1 MNWGCSATKPETPP
15 TMNDRN
21 GLWHSQLSPSVVD
34 ELLGY
39 LSRQALNVAFGVT
52 LVTVVVL
59 FFARAAPLWMS
70 IGWAFTVAVV
80 AVARIFVLRALP
92 HRPASASP
100 SRLNIVVA
108 LAALNGLAHGLCI
121 FFWPFLTDLQK
132 AMQTLIVTGLCT
144 TSIVSGL
151 GYMRA
156 YVAYLVPTMGPTAAA
171 WMLVVGGSGE
181 PGSTGDAVAVFA
193 RFAGTAAFLLLLA
206 RDTFRRF
213 LDAHHSRERLRQAL
227 EVAEHANRAKT
238 RFLASA
244 SHDLRQPMHTLSLFA
259 AALTMRPLDNA
270 SREIARHIDTALQAL
285 SSQLDALLDVSKL
298 DAGIVAV
305 RASEFSAVQ
314 LLGRLV
320 SEFEPAARR
329 KGLRLDL
336 EAPAEANVLSDP
348 MLLER
353 VLRNLVDN
361 AIKYTPSGSIDL
373 TIDADHDHWIVRV
386 RDTGTGI
393 PASEQKRVFEEFYQ
407 VGNPERDRT
416 QGLGLGLSIVKRLG
430 ELLALDLSMRS
441 TVGVGTVFEMR
452 LPAVGLVC
460 GPPASSAAATS
471 NLRGLSVL
479 VVDDEEGVRLA
490 MQTLFQGL
498 GCQCSAVAGRETALE
513 AARESRPDIVLAD
526 LRLRGNDDGIAV
538 VHALRE
544 LHPDIPALLVSGD
557 TAPERLRDAHVA
569 ALRLLHKP
577 VPVDVLTK
585 TIREEVDRGKRRVY
599 GGGRED

>member
-1 MNWGCSATKPETPP
+1 MNAPQS
-15 TMNDRN
+15 MHDRN
-21 GLWHSQLSPSVVD
+21 GLWHSQLSPAVVD

-39 LSRQALNVAFGVT
+39 LSRQALNVAFGVA

-70 IGWAFTVAVV
+70 IGWGL
-80 AVARIFVLRALP
+80 AVALIAVMRIVVLRALP
-92 HRPASASP
+92 HRPASTP
-100 SRLNIVVA
+100 DDRLTAVVA
-108 LAALNGLAHGLCI
+108 LAGLNGLVHGLCI

-132 AMQTLIVTGLCT
+132 AMQTLIVTGLCA

-156 YVAYLVPTMGPTAAA
+156 YVAYLVPTIGPTAAA
-171 WMLVVGGSGE
+171 WMLAVAGSE
-181 PGSTGDAVAVFA
+181 HPGATGDAVAVGALFV
-193 RFAGTAAFLLLLA
+193 GTAAFLLLLA
-206 RDTFRRF
+206 RDTFQRF
-213 LDAHHSRERLRQAL
+213 LDAHHSRQRLRQAL

-259 AALTMRPLDNA
+259 AALTMRPLDAA
-270 SREIARHIDTALQAL
+270 SREIARHIETALQAL

-314 LLGRLV
+314 LLRRLV
-320 SEFEPAARR
+320 DEFQPAAQR
-329 KGLRLDL
+329 KGLRLYL
-336 EAPAEANVLSDP
+336 TAPGEANVLSDP

-361 AIKYTPSGSIDL
+361 AIKYTPSGSIAL
-373 TIDADHDHWIVRV
+373 SIEADREQWIVRV

-393 PASEQKRVFEEFYQ
+393 PANEQARVFEEFYQ
-407 VGNPERDRT
+407 VGNAERDRT

-441 TVGVGTVFEMR
+441 TEGEGTMFEMR
-452 LPAVGLVC
+452 LPAVGLLP
-460 GPPASSAAATS
+460 GRRASPPAVES

-479 VVDDEEGVRLA
+479 VVDDEEGVRQA
-490 MQTLFQGL
+490 MQTLLQGL
-498 GCQCSAVAGRETALE
+498 GCHCNAVGGRETALD

-526 LRLRGNDDGIAV
+526 LRLRGDDDGIAI

-544 LHPDIPALLVSGD
+544 LHPDVPALLISGD
-557 TAPERLRDAHVA
+557 TAPERLRDAHDA

-577 VPVDVLTK
+577 VPVDLLTK
-585 TIREEVDRGKRRVY
+585 TIREEVDRSKGRIY
-599 GGGRED
+599 GGGPGT